1 MTTGLVINPN
11 RLRRKVL
18 SAAPVEYVTPA
29 YIDLRAQLLES
40 NDQGVLVECAAYAMA
55 GCLEYYNWRQ
65 YGIAQQI
72 DPHPIYARAKQLDGL
87 EGIEGTTLEAVTQAA
102 QDLGLV
108 SWADNAAIRE
118 VSTPDQVKQAL
129 HRNGVLL
136 AAFQITKQW
145 EFADAE
151 GWIPEG
157 DDWIGGHGVVLCAY
171 DQVSAKPFYG
181 VQGSWGPR
189 QGWRGFN
196 RLTPA
201 QFSRQFSYALA
212 FNFGK

>member
-40 NDQGVLVECAAYAMA
+40 NDQGNVPECAGFGMA
-55 GCLEYYNWRQ
+55 AVLEYHNWRE
-65 YGIAQQI
+65 YGITQQI
-72 DPHPIYARAKQLDGL
+72 DPHQIYRRAKEIDGL

-118 VSTPDQVKQAL
+118 VSTPEQVKQAL

-157 DDWIGGHGVVLCAY
+157 DDQAGGHAVALVGF
-171 DQVSAKPFYG
+171 DQVSPKPFFSL
-181 VQGSWGPR
+181 QGSWGQ

-212 FNFGK
+212 FNFGKA